1 MKKQLLFLIVAVIFG
16 CSLRY
21 PITPTASDLQFS
33 SLATVWDE
41 AMPLGNAD
49 VGALIWQKGNSL
61 RFSLDRID
69 LWDLRPMDSLQKGPT
84 YSFDWIT
91 RQVNKGDL
99 RPVQE
104 KFEKPYDALPGP
116 SKIPGGA
123 LEFDTK
129 SWGRVTN
136 TRLYLKNALCV
147 VEWENGASLKTFIQA
162 NEPVGWFVFDNV
174 ADNLEPRL
182 IAPAYDKGGG
192 LARLGY
198 KQGDVVHDGNTIH
211 YHQVGYGDF
220 YYDIAVKWRRRGDK
234 IEGVWSVTSSLSG
247 EDALHEVQVAMRRGV
262 NADFRKHMDYW
273 RGFWSS
279 SEISVPDTIIQ
290 HQYDKEIYKF
300 GSVARSDSYPISLQA
315 VWTADDGNLPP
326 WKGDYHHDLN
336 TQLSYWPAYAGNRLD
351 EGLGYLNTLWSQR
364 EVYRQFTKDFFG
376 TDGIN
381 MPGVC
386 TLDGRAIGGWT
397 QNSFS
402 QTTSAWVA
410 HHFYMHWK
418 YSADYEFLE
427 QRGYPFIKDVATY
440 LEQQTIVLDD
450 GTRTL
455 ELSTSPEIY
464 NNSMKA
470 WFRSITNYDLSLIRF
485 AFSAASEMADALGLQ
500 AEAEHWAT
508 LEKQLPD
515 YALDSNGALC
525 FAPGFP
531 YNVSHRHLSH
541 AMAIHPLGLID
552 ISNGTEDK
560 IVIEATLDALYKHGP
575 AWWTGYTYSWIANME
590 ARAGRGEKAAE
601 ALWVFAECFCLKNS
615 FHANGDQTKSGKSNF
630 TYRPFTLEGNFAF
643 AAGVQE
649 MMLQSHSGIINVF
662 PAIPSQWRDV
672 KFTNLRAVG
681 AFLVSAEMRDGEIVS
696 LVVKAEKGGSMK
708 IRMPYNDE
716 IIEKQMKKGETLRLI

>member
-1 MKKQLLFLIVAVIFG
+1 MNF
-16 CSLRY
+16 
-21 PITPTASDLQFS
+21 
-33 SLATVWDE
+33 
-41 AMPLGNAD
+41 
-49 VGALIWQKGNSL
+49 
-61 RFSLDRID
+61 
-69 LWDLRPMDSLQKGPT
+69 
-84 YSFDWIT
+84 
-91 RQVNKGDL
+91 
-99 RPVQE
+99 
-104 KFEKPYDALPGP
+104 
-116 SKIPGGA
+116 
-123 LEFDTK
+123 
-129 SWGRVTN
+129 
-136 TRLYLKNALCV
+136 
-147 VEWENGASLKTFIQA
+147 WE
-162 NEPVGWFVFDNV
+162 
-174 ADNLEPRL
+174 
-182 IAPAYDKGGG
+182 
-192 LARLGY
+192 
-198 KQGDVVHDGNTIH
+198 
-211 YHQVGYGDF
+211 
-220 YYDIAVKWRRRGDK
+220 
-234 IEGVWSVTSSLSG
+234 
-247 EDALHEVQVAMRRGV
+247 
-262 NADFRKHMDYW
+262 
-273 RGFWSS
+273 GFWAS
-279 SEISVPDTIIQ
+279 SEIVLPDSVIQ
-290 HQYDKEIYKF
+290 HQYDREIYKF

-336 TQLSYWPAYAGNRLD
+336 TQLSYWPAYSGNRLN

-364 EVYRQFTKDFFG
+364 GVYRQFTKDFFG

-381 MPGVC
+381 IPGAC

-418 YSADYEFLE
+418 YSADDEFLE

-552 ISNGTEDK
+552 ISNGTDDK
-560 IVIEATLDALYKHGP
+560 RVIDA
-575 AWWTGYTYSWIANME
+575 
-590 ARAGRGEKAAE
+590 
-601 ALWVFAECFCLKNS
+601 KN
-615 FHANGDQTKSGKSNF
+615 
-630 TYRPFTLEGNFAF
+630 
-643 AAGVQE
+643 
-649 MMLQSHSGIINVF
+649 I
-662 PAIPSQWRDV
+662 
-672 KFTNLRAVG
+672 TNLVIFVFICPGTLNILSNIAQR
-681 AFLVSAEMRDGEIVS
+681 
-696 LVVKAEKGGSMK
+696 
-708 IRMPYNDE
+708 Y
-716 IIEKQMKKGETLRLI
+716 KKSSRKFCFIS